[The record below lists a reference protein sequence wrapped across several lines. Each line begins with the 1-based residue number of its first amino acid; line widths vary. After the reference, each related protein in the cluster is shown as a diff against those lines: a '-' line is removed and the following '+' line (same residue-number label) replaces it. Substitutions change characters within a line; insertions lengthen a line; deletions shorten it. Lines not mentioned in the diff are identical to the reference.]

1 MKISS
6 WYFVGAALAGVA
18 LFLFIRDRRSDL
30 QVTPVGSPSA
40 GALQSQAD
48 VSLTPWHLEDGT
60 ELVYRLDYRGEIEP
74 SSSEASSPNAQV
86 LDGALHVGV
95 IAKTLKG
102 YDVRMWL
109 LPNRAT
115 GPDGDATQRAMN
127 RILKDAVT
135 GHLDFYGFQLRLT
148 SEASLSEDVRSFW
161 QSLLERL
168 AAPVPPEL
176 FGTTRTAH
184 EKIGGVAVES
194 TYEWQCGED
203 CGQTLSHE
211 TRLLRTIRPLSPSA
225 ERTVEG
231 SVLIAFKPDL
241 KGVATIEASTVES
254 IGPAASKLRVKSRV
268 QLTFVAENHPTSPD
282 WAIVGSSHT
291 STNES
296 HNDEVDGT
304 NQPIDQAVV
313 AHLDEGE
320 ILTELRQNQDLTDLP
335 QATYLRLK
343 SWIAVHPE
351 SLPKFTQAVASPT
364 ASETVIRAYI
374 KALGAVGH
382 SAAQEAMV
390 EIMGQRARDGDRDT
404 VDNILTAF
412 TMVTKPSEGAEKA
425 IRQLAMSDDPTA
437 ERDKAKLALGA
448 VGYHLR
454 QSPEGRDQERAIT
467 LEKDLGELLT
477 KAQDRAAREAALG
490 ALGNLGPVDLG
501 VLSPYLTS
509 DDPSLRA
516 RAYFAVRFSPAE
528 GASQLL
534 VNGLGTETSPLVRRD
549 VLEALAMRPKD
560 QRWLEAVEKGPL
572 SQLSGDEKLLL
583 GRSISSADDL
593 EAKSRAAVLKA
604 LEAGTKDPEVRQALS
619 GYVHDLRY

>member
-1 MKISS
+1 MKKSS

-18 LFLFIRDRRSDL
+18 LFVFIRDRQSEL
-30 QVTPVGSPSA
+30 QPTLVVSSSA
-40 GALQSQAD
+40 ESLPSQAD
-48 VSLTPWHLEDGT
+48 VRLTPWHLEPGT

-74 SSSEASSPNAQV
+74 SSSQATSPKAQV

-95 IAKTLKG
+95 IAKTLQG
-102 YDVRMWL
+102 YNVRIWL
-109 LPNRAT
+109 VPDHT
-115 GPDGDATQRAMN
+115 DSPDGESTERAMQ
-127 RILKDAVT
+127 RILKDAVA

-148 SEASLSEDVRSFW
+148 SEESLAEDVRSFW

-168 AAPVPPEL
+168 AAPVTPEL
-176 FGTTRTAH
+176 FGATRTAH

-194 TYEWQCGED
+194 TYEWQCGAQ
-203 CGQTLSHE
+203 CGQNLSQE
-211 TRLLRTIRPLSPSA
+211 TRLLRTIRPLSPTA
-225 ERTVEG
+225 ERMVEG
-231 SVLIAFKPDL
+231 SVLIAFKPHL
-241 KGVATIEASTVES
+241 NGIATVEGSTLES
-254 IGPAASKLRVKSRV
+254 IGPDAAKLRVKSRV
-268 QLTFVAENHPTSPD
+268 QLSFVAENHPTSPD
-282 WAIVGSSHT
+282 WAVVGSSHP
-291 STNES
+291 SNAPHGEKI
-296 HNDEVDGT
+296 DGT
-304 NQPIDQAVV
+304 EQPIDQAVV

-320 ILTELRQNQDLTDLP
+320 ILTEMRQNQDLTELP

-351 SLPKFTQAVASPT
+351 SLPKFTQVLASPA

-390 EIMGQRARDGDRDT
+390 EIMDQRARDGDGDT
-404 VDNILTAF
+404 VDQLLTAF
-412 TMVTKPSEGAEKA
+412 TLVTKPSVGAEKA
-425 IRQLAMSDDPTA
+425 IRQLAMSEDPRP

-454 QSPEGRDQERAIT
+454 QSTEARDHERAIT
-467 LEKDLGELLT
+467 LEKDLGLLLT

-490 ALGNLGPVDLG
+490 ALGNLGPLDLG
-501 VLSPYLTS
+501 ILSPYLAS

-534 VNGLGTETSPLVRRD
+534 VNGLGTETSQLVRRD

-560 QRWLEAVEKGPL
+560 QMWLAAVEKVSL
-572 SQLSGDEKLLL
+572 SQLSSDEKLLL
-583 GRSISSADDL
+583 GRSISSAEDL
-593 EAKSRAAVLKA
+593 EANSRAAVLKVM
-604 LEAGTKDPEVRQALS
+604 EAGTKDPEVRQALG
-619 GYVHDLRY
+619 GYVRELRY